1 MFLTATT
8 ALFIFLIGELLCN
21 LTVFRYMKSY
31 FIEASINQETT
42 IEEKPRFLGL
52 SLSVFKG
59 MLERFFLFTG
69 LHFGF
74 TPVLVVF
81 EL

>member
-52 SLSVFKG
+52 SLSVFKEC
-59 MLERFFLFTG
+59 ERFFLFTG

-74 TPVLVVF
+74 TPDW
-81 EL
+81 